1 MSDITALGPGG
12 PVPAWVRAL
21 ELEIFGE
28 AWGPLAPHE
37 RLWILPEV
45 AFARWTVV
53 EAAGEAELLRIAVAP
68 EARGRGLGRRVLEAS
83 QIDLQILG
91 VEELHL
97 EVRDSNATAQSL
109 YRACGWRE
117 VGLRKGYYGDGE
129 DARLFERRG

>member
-1 MSDITALGPGG
+1 MTEVSAFGPGG

-21 ELEIFGE
+21 ELEVFGE
-28 AWGPLAPHE
+28 AWGALAPHE
-37 RLWILPEV
+37 RLWILPEA

-68 EARGRGLGRRVLEAS
+68 EARGRGHGRRLLEAC

-91 VEELHL
+91 VQELHL
-97 EVRDSNATAQSL
+97 EVRASNPSAQAL
-109 YRACGWRE
+109 YRTCGWRE

-129 DARLFERRG
+129 DARLYERRG